1 MSKVRHFAV
10 PKLYEGGE
18 IVGIQLS
25 DVKYK
30 GKIWIKYD
38 EKIKEAEKF

>member
-10 PKLYEGGE
+10 PKLYEGE
-18 IVGIQLS
+18 IVVDQLS

-38 EKIKEAEKF
+38 KKIKEAEKL